1 MKKAGFTL
9 IELLITLA
17 IIVILAAIAYPNYLG
32 YLDKGYRTQAEQTL
46 LTISKNMEAYYN
58 VHHEY
63 TGLAIGNVLPLNTS
77 TAHYT
82 YDITSLTAQHYQL
95 MAIPN
100 DAKRNDEC
108 GTLSINDLGEKS
120 ISGMGNV
127 LECWG

>member
-1 MKKAGFTL
+1 M
-9 IELLITLA
+9 
-17 IIVILAAIAYPNYLG
+17 
-32 YLDKGYRTQAEQTL
+32 
-46 LTISKNMEAYYN
+46 ISKNMEAYYG

-63 TGLAIGNVLPLNTS
+63 TGLAIGNVLPPNTS
-77 TAHYT
+77 MAHYT
-82 YDITSLTAQHYQL
+82 YEIESLTAQHYQL

-108 GTLSINDLGEKS
+108 GTLSLNAIGEKG

>member
-17 IIVILAAIAYPNYLG
+17 IIVILAAIAYPNYLS

-46 LTISKNMEAYYN
+46 LLISKNMEAYYN

-63 TGLAIGNVLPLNTS
+63 TGITIGSMLPPNTS

-82 YDITSLTAQHYQL
+82 YEIENLTAQQYQL

-108 GTLSINDLGEKS
+108 GTLSLNALGEKG
-120 ISGMGNV
+120 ISGIGNV
-127 LECWG
+127 LECWS